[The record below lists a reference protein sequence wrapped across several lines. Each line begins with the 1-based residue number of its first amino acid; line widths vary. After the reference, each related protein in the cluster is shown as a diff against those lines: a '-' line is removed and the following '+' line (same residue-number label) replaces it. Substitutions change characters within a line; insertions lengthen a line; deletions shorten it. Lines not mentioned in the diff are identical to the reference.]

1 MSESIK
7 LVQQFTAI
15 NADIE
20 HLADYLGFEIER
32 VESIKE
38 DFANDKIFAFSRP
51 NGLEG
56 VFAYATTQ
64 EKLEEKTRANQ
75 FKNFFEL
82 ATLAMREKG
91 QTSSEVDF
99 IIVIG
104 HATIIIFDSADY
116 RRRLIL
122 NVDKLSRTNSKYLD
136 KFDSLKSEKIIE
148 KDVYQED
155 EDFGDI
161 LLADEFKVE
170 LFRFA
175 ISDDEQFVSKTRILR
190 LNFWKKIQ
198 DEQKCQKIIKDIFFK
213 NLDLDVTS
221 QYYADVISAVL
232 DTLVLRYLLVR
243 ILEGRFG
250 YEVNRAKKT
259 VSNIGL
265 GTSIDKALESKV
277 KFNQQEIELLL
288 NKPKQLSFFD
298 DFEAMYI
305 DEKAIQDVQEKQAQY
320 MQEIYGGDLYV
331 SDIAKAATEIEKTLT
346 EEQYALSWGLTSST
360 NLDFD
365 LADITP
371 GTIGEQYEQTLKMSL
386 VKSSTGKWEYSK
398 DNTQQKDLGAF
409 YTNAKITDY
418 IIEIT
423 LGKKLEEIKQNVIV
437 APASQKEKILRSVLD
452 LRMADITSGGGT
464 FLAGA
469 VRKLGNWYVE
479 LEKTLETKSI
489 LSEIK
494 TKALSSMTEFQKYA
508 VNNMIYGID
517 VDLKA
522 LIVSS
527 FALTLESLG
536 DEQDKLPELIGKTL
550 INQNS
555 IISLLPED
563 KKIEL
568 FKTYQEDIKE
578 LIEEKKKWTSKG
590 KDFQEKKVHLENIF
604 ATISANALKSK
615 KFLEEE
621 FLKTFNSKNMG
632 ILEFSLP
639 EIFFDKEGNYTG
651 GFDIIFGNPPYLQL
665 QYNFTD
671 AEKEIFQKLGK
682 FKSYAARGDVY
693 GLFLERGIRLL
704 KENGQIG
711 LITSNKYLRAG
722 YGQKLRNH
730 LLNFN
735 PYLLVN
741 LGSKMFGATVDTSI
755 LAVKKTKNINEFKVI
770 DLSQRDSEPSKRI
783 ENMSDYI
790 EQNKITTTYKKDES
804 WTILSPI
811 EQSIKAKIEAVGTPL
826 KDWNI
831 KINRGILTGYN
842 EAFII
847 NKEKRDELIAQDSKS
862 AEIIRPIL
870 RGKDIKRYSYEFAD
884 KYLITTYNAY
894 TDSKG
899 NKIPSVN
906 IENYPAIKAYLDAY
920 WTEISKRLD
929 QGDTPYNLRRCAY
942 MDDFSKPK
950 ILFSEMVQSP
960 QFYLD
965 ANSLMSNDT
974 TTFISGSNLEN
985 LTKMLNS
992 EIIFTVYKLFYAG
1005 GGLGD
1010 KGVRVKKTFLESLP
1024 LPLDFS
1030 INSDSDNGIEEEI
1043 IDFYSFTENEINF
1056 ISSSVN
1062 SNS

>member
-464 FLAGA
+464 IFL
-469 VRKLGNWYVE
+469 N
-479 LEKTLETKSI
+479 
-489 LSEIK
+489 
-494 TKALSSMTEFQKYA
+494 QK
-508 VNNMIYGID
+508 
-517 VDLKA
+517 
-522 LIVSS
+522 
-527 FALTLESLG
+527 
-536 DEQDKLPELIGKTL
+536 
-550 INQNS
+550 
-555 IISLLPED
+555 
-563 KKIEL
+563 
-568 FKTYQEDIKE
+568 
-578 LIEEKKKWTSKG
+578 
-590 KDFQEKKVHLENIF
+590 
-604 ATISANALKSK
+604 
-615 KFLEEE
+615 
-621 FLKTFNSKNMG
+621 
-632 ILEFSLP
+632 
-639 EIFFDKEGNYTG
+639 
-651 GFDIIFGNPPYLQL
+651 
-665 QYNFTD
+665 
-671 AEKEIFQKLGK
+671 
-682 FKSYAARGDVY
+682 
-693 GLFLERGIRLL
+693 
-704 KENGQIG
+704 
-711 LITSNKYLRAG
+711 
-722 YGQKLRNH
+722 
-730 LLNFN
+730 
-735 PYLLVN
+735 
-741 LGSKMFGATVDTSI
+741 
-755 LAVKKTKNINEFKVI
+755 
-770 DLSQRDSEPSKRI
+770 
-783 ENMSDYI
+783 
-790 EQNKITTTYKKDES
+790 
-804 WTILSPI
+804 
-811 EQSIKAKIEAVGTPL
+811 
-826 KDWNI
+826 
-831 KINRGILTGYN
+831 
-842 EAFII
+842 
-847 NKEKRDELIAQDSKS
+847 
-862 AEIIRPIL
+862 
-870 RGKDIKRYSYEFAD
+870 
-884 KYLITTYNAY
+884 
-894 TDSKG
+894 
-899 NKIPSVN
+899 
-906 IENYPAIKAYLDAY
+906 
-920 WTEISKRLD
+920 
-929 QGDTPYNLRRCAY
+929 
-942 MDDFSKPK
+942 
-950 ILFSEMVQSP
+950 
-960 QFYLD
+960 
-965 ANSLMSNDT
+965 
-974 TTFISGSNLEN
+974 
-985 LTKMLNS
+985 
-992 EIIFTVYKLFYAG
+992 
-1005 GGLGD
+1005 
-1010 KGVRVKKTFLESLP
+1010 
-1024 LPLDFS
+1024 
-1030 INSDSDNGIEEEI
+1030 
-1043 IDFYSFTENEINF
+1043 FYSLRWSNHHNF
-1056 ISSSVN
+1056 ILMQIH
-1062 SNS
+1062 